1 MKTKLYIL
9 ASAISLSLTI
19 GCSEKAA
26 SEATT
31 EQPKQELKERNSIV
45 LSDKQLSL
53 SEIETGY
60 LTEKEISHIVTGN
73 GFLELPPENLAT
85 VSLPIAG
92 RIAKVYVT
100 VGDKVQKGQTIAEV
114 EHPEHIMIQKEY
126 LENRSN
132 FETAQKEYI
141 RISELSADN
150 ISSQKQ
156 LQEAEARYHSAKAAK
171 EASQASLALLQIDP
185 EDLNKNG
192 IKHRFAIKA
201 PISGSVTSTSLNIGK
216 SVSPGESLFEMIDKS
231 HMHVNLQIFESD
243 LPNISLGD
251 SVRFNLI
258 SHPEE
263 QFKAFIQY
271 IGERVDPGNR
281 SVEIIA
287 HIKEPKDVFKEGMYV
302 NGAIH
307 TQKRTVLTLPETAL
321 INRDNKWFAF
331 VRKGNTFQDVEVHK
345 GGEMDGYAEILNPQA
360 FTEGTPI
367 VTRGA
372 YYVETELEKTE
383 E

>member
-9 ASAISLSLTI
+9 SSFISLALIT

-26 SEATT
+26 SEET
-31 EQPKQELKERNSIV
+31 EQPKQELKQNNSIE

-53 SEIETGY
+53 SEIETGT
-60 LTEKEISHIVTGN
+60 LTEREISHIVTGN
-73 GFLELPPENLAT
+73 GFLELPPENMAT
-85 VSLPIAG
+85 VSLPIPG

-100 VGDKVQKGQTIAEV
+100 VGDKVKKGQTIAEV
-114 EHPEHIMIQKEY
+114 EHPDHIMIQKEY

-132 FETAQKEYI
+132 FETAKNEYSRI
-141 RISELSADN
+141 RELSADN

-156 LQEAEARYHSAKAAK
+156 LQEAEAKYISAKAAK
-171 EASQASLALLQIDP
+171 EASQASLALLNIDP
-185 EDLNKNG
+185 EDLYQNG
-192 IKHRFAIKA
+192 IKHRFAVKA
-201 PISGSVTSTSLNIGK
+201 PISGSITSTSLNIGK
-216 SVSPGESLFEMIDKS
+216 SVNPGESLFEMIDKS

-243 LPNISLGD
+243 LPNINLGD
-251 SVRFNLI
+251 SVKFNLI

-281 SVEIIA
+281 SVEVIA

-331 VRKGNTFQDVEVHK
+331 IRKGNTFEDIEVHK
-345 GGEMDGYAEILNPQA
+345 GGEMDGFVEILNPQA
-360 FTEGTPI
+360 FPAETPI

>member
-9 ASAISLSLTI
+9 SSFISLALIT

-26 SEATT
+26 SEET
-31 EQPKQELKERNSIV
+31 EQPKQELKQNNSIE

-53 SEIETGY
+53 SEIETGT
-60 LTEKEISHIVTGN
+60 LTEREISHIVTGN
-73 GFLELPPENLAT
+73 GFLELPPENMAT
-85 VSLPIAG
+85 VSLPIPG

-100 VGDKVQKGQTIAEV
+100 VGDKVKKGQTIAEV
-114 EHPEHIMIQKEY
+114 EHPDHIMIQKEY

-132 FETAQKEYI
+132 FETAKNEYSRI
-141 RISELSADN
+141 RELSADN

-156 LQEAEARYHSAKAAK
+156 LQEAEAKYISAKAAK
-171 EASQASLALLQIDP
+171 EASQASLALLNIDP
-185 EDLNKNG
+185 EDLYQNG
-192 IKHRFAIKA
+192 IKHRFAVKA
-201 PISGSVTSTSLNIGK
+201 PISGSITSTSLNIGK
-216 SVSPGESLFEMIDKS
+216 SVNPGESLFEMIDKS

-243 LPNISLGD
+243 LPNINLGD
-251 SVRFNLI
+251 SVKFNLI

-281 SVEIIA
+281 SVEVIA

-331 VRKGNTFQDVEVHK
+331 IRKGNTFENIEVHK
-345 GGEMDGYAEILNPQA
+345 GGEMDGFVEILNPQA
-360 FTEGTPI
+360 FPAETPI